1 MEVRHPIIVEGHT
14 DSRPIASS
22 QFPTNWELSTSR
34 AAQVVRFFIRHGVA
48 SPRLEAAGLAAQ
60 RPIASNSNDSGRS
73 RNRRVEIV
81 LVRQNSAPSTSTN
94 SP

>member
-1 MEVRHPIIVEGHT
+1 VG
-14 DSRPIASS
+14 
-22 QFPTNWELSTSR
+22 
-34 AAQVVRFFIRHGVA
+34 RFYIRQGVA

-60 RPIASNSNDSGRS
+60 RPIASNSSELGRS